1 MDRGDRTVHGDGA
14 GDGHPGAYA
23 GASDIRLTESLRA
36 DTPAAYSALQE
47 LRARH
52 GPSVLAYARRCTT
65 GDSGARQL
73 AAQAFTDAARETA
86 RGTDPGGPLR
96 HRLLLL
102 TARTAATWATD
113 GRAGGL
119 DPGLHLVLSASGPEG
134 PVPSML
140 AAFRTLPYRAQGL
153 IWYGIVEQEP
163 ADRTATLLGLAP
175 RDVAYDTRP
184 ALQSLGRAC
193 LRSRLAASDDPRCV
207 DFRRLIEEA
216 VRPDGPRDS
225 ADLNTHMARCGHCVA
240 AYEEQRALWE
250 APRTTLAEGL
260 LPWAGTSYTAPL
272 PGPAEPSAG
281 LGAAG
286 GPGAAGGLGAAG
298 GTWPL
303 SRRLVLASAA
313 LGVAVVPLLLLLW
326 SPGGTPAEHASGPG
340 PTLAVP
346 PPVTVTA
353 TPSPPPT
360 ASATHS
366 PAPSPSKTGTPRPSD
381 TPHPTPSPTPPPTPS
396 ATPVHPPPGDGYAQ
410 VVNLASG
417 LCLDIDGDLEN
428 RTDVVTAPCDSS
440 RSQRWRVDAGR
451 GVLQSY
457 ADSDYCLD
465 SRGAVGRGVGIW
477 ECDSVD
483 GRNGQNLRFAVD
495 ARGVIRPA
503 IAPDHAVTPAGGGSV
518 SLAGEAGRAD
528 QRWRAGV

>member
-1 MDRGDRTVHGDGA
+1 MERGDGAVHGDGV
-14 GDGHPGAYA
+14 GGGHPGTHA

-36 DTPAAYSALQE
+36 DTSAAYSALQE

-52 GPSVLAYARRCTT
+52 GPSVLAYARQCTT

-102 TARTAATWATD
+102 TARAAATWATD

-119 DPGLHLVLSASGPEG
+119 DPGLHLVLSSSGPDG

-175 RDVAYDTRP
+175 QDVAYGTQP

-225 ADLNTHMARCGHCVA
+225 ADLNTHMARCGHCAA
-240 AYEEQRALWE
+240 AYEEQRALRE

-272 PGPAEPSAG
+272 PGPAEPSP
-281 LGAAG
+281 
-286 GPGAAGGLGAAG
+286 GPGTAV

-303 SRRLVLASAA
+303 SRRLVLASTA
-313 LGVAVVPLLLLLW
+313 LGVAVVPLLLLLL
-326 SPGGTPAEHASGPG
+326 SPAGTPAEHASEPG

-360 ASATHS
+360 ASATRS
-366 PAPSPSKTGTPRPSD
+366 PAPSPSKTGRPSPSD

-396 ATPVHPPPGDGYAQ
+396 ATPAYPPPGGAYAQ

-440 RSQRWRVDAGR
+440 RSQRWRVDAER

-465 SRGAVGRGVGIW
+465 SRGAVGRGTGIW

-503 IAPDHAVTPAGGGSV
+503 IAPDHAVTPTGGDSV
-518 SLAGEAGRAD
+518 SLAEEAGRAD
-528 QRWRAGV
+528 QRWRAGS

>member
-1 MDRGDRTVHGDGA
+1 MDRGEEAVNGDGL
-14 GDGHPGAYA
+14 GDGHPGAHA
-23 GASDIRLTESLRA
+23 GASDIWLTESLRA
-36 DTPAAYSALQE
+36 DTSAAYSALQE

-52 GPSVLAYARRCTT
+52 GPSVLSYARQCTT

-102 TARTAATWATD
+102 TARAAATWAAD

-119 DPGLHLVLSASGPEG
+119 DAGLHLVLSSSGPDG

-163 ADRTATLLGLAP
+163 AHRTATLLGLTP
-175 RDVAYDTRP
+175 QDVTYGTRP
-184 ALQSLGRAC
+184 ALESLARAC

-207 DFRRLIEEA
+207 DFRRLIEES
-216 VRPDGPRDS
+216 VRSDGLRAG
-225 ADLNTHMARCGHCVA
+225 ADLNTHMARCGYCA
-240 AYEEQRALWE
+240 AAHEEQRALRE

-260 LPWAGTSYTAPL
+260 LPWAGTSYAAPL
-272 PGPAEPSAG
+272 PGPAEPSA
-281 LGAAG
+281 A
-286 GPGAAGGLGAAG
+286 PGAPV

-303 SRRLVLASAA
+303 SRRLVLASTA
-313 LGVAVVPLLLLLW
+313 LGVAVVPLLLLLL
-326 SPGGTPAEHASGPG
+326 SPGGTPAEHASRPG

-366 PAPSPSKTGTPRPSD
+366 PAPSPTKTGKPDPPD

-396 ATPVHPPPGDGYAQ
+396 ATPAYPPPGGAYAQ

-440 RSQRWRVDAGR
+440 RSQRWRVDAER

-465 SRGAVGRGVGIW
+465 SRGAVDRGVGIW
-477 ECDSVD
+477 ECDSVH

-503 IAPDHAVTPAGGGSV
+503 IAPGHAVTPAGGDSV

-528 QRWRAGV
+528 QRWRAGA

>member
-1 MDRGDRTVHGDGA
+1 MDRGEGTVDGDGL
-14 GDGHPGAYA
+14 GDEDPGAYA

-73 AAQAFTDAARETA
+73 AAQAFTDAVRETA
-86 RGTDPGGPLR
+86 RGTDTGGPLR

-102 TARTAATWATD
+102 TARTAAAWASD

-119 DPGLHLVLSASGPEG
+119 DPGLHLVLSSSGPEG

-153 IWYGIVEQEP
+153 VWYGIVEEES
-163 ADRTATLLGLAP
+163 ADRTATLLGLTP
-175 RDVAYDTRP
+175 QDVAHDTRP
-184 ALQSLGRAC
+184 ALRALGRAC
-193 LRSRLAASDDPRCV
+193 LRARLAASDDPRCV

-216 VRPDGPRDS
+216 VRPDSPRDS
-225 ADLNTHMARCGHCVA
+225 VDLNTHMARCGHCVA
-240 AYEEQRALWE
+240 AYEEQRALLE

-260 LPWAGTSYTAPL
+260 LPWAGASYTAPL
-272 PGPAEPSAG
+272 PGSAEPSAG
-281 LGAAG
+281 AGATVGSGAG
-286 GPGAAGGLGAAG
+286 AGHGAVGP
-298 GTWPL
+298 WPP

-313 LGVAVVPLLLLLW
+313 LGVAVVPLLFLLW
-326 SPGGTPAEHASGPG
+326 SPGGTPVERAPEPG

-360 ASATHS
+360 ASATRS
-366 PAPSPSKTGTPRPSD
+366 PAPSPSRTGTPVPSD

-396 ATPVHPPPGDGYAQ
+396 SPPAYPPPGGGYAQ

-440 RSQRWRVDAGR
+440 RSQRWRVDAER

-477 ECDSVD
+477 ECASVD

-528 QRWRAGV
+528 QRWRAGA

>member
-1 MDRGDRTVHGDGA
+1 MARDDGTFHGDGV
-14 GDGHPGAYA
+14 GDGRPGTHA
-23 GASDIRLTESLRA
+23 GASDLRLTESLRA

-65 GDSGARQL
+65 SDSSARQL

-102 TARTAATWATD
+102 TARVAATWATD

-119 DPGLHLVLSASGPEG
+119 DSGLHLVLSSSGPDG

-153 IWYGIVEQEP
+153 LWYGIVEQEP
-163 ADRTATLLGLAP
+163 ADRTATLLGLT
-175 RDVAYDTRP
+175 RQDVAYGTRP
-184 ALQSLGRAC
+184 ALQSLGQAC
-193 LRSRLAASDDPRCV
+193 LRSRLAASDDPRCA
-207 DFRRLIEEA
+207 DFRRLIEES

-225 ADLNTHMARCGHCVA
+225 ADLHTHMAHCGHCTA
-240 AYEEQRALWE
+240 AYEELCALRD
-250 APRTTLAEGL
+250 APRATLAEGL

-272 PGPAEPSAG
+272 PGSAEPSAG
-281 LGAAG
+281 
-286 GPGAAGGLGAAG
+286 PGTEV
-298 GTWPL
+298 GTRPL
-303 SRRLVLASAA
+303 SRRLVLASTA

-326 SPGGTPAEHASGPG
+326 SPADTPADRTSDSV
-340 PTLAVP
+340 PTPAVP

-353 TPSPPPT
+353 TPSPPPA

-366 PAPSPSKTGTPRPSD
+366 PSPSPSKSRKPSPSN
-381 TPHPTPSPTPPPTPS
+381 TPHPTPSPTSSPTS
-396 ATPVHPPPGDGYAQ
+396 AYPPPGGTYAR

-417 LCLDIDGDLEN
+417 LCLDIAGDLEN

-440 RSQRWRVDAGR
+440 RSQRWRVDAER
-451 GVLQSY
+451 GVLRSY

-465 SRGAVGRGVGIW
+465 SRGAVSRGVGIW

-495 ARGVIRPA
+495 ARGVVRPA

-518 SLAGEAGRAD
+518 SLVREAGRAD
-528 QRWRAGV
+528 QRWRAGA